1 MLSLLGTQKREHK
14 TSCFML
20 VSEYTVQYRL
30 TCAST
35 SWLTESNHFI
45 IDIEL
50 NTALSGIRLLFN
62 YDKITTQMY
71 FKEMC
76 SLAFL
81 TLPGIGNDF

>member
-1 MLSLLGTQKREHK
+1 M
-14 TSCFML
+14 F

-30 TCAST
+30 TCASN
-35 SWLTESNHFI
+35 SWLTETNNFI

-62 YDKITTQMY
+62 YDKIITHIY
-71 FKEMC
+71 FKKMG